1 MKKICNTIGNITNI
15 YETYPINILHKI
27 CRYKY
32 GHNNR
37 NYEIINNTD
46 IQSRMLLVINQLDN
60 QRRDIIEMR
69 FRDGY
74 QLNDIGN
81 KYHLTDSGIV
91 CKINRCIKF
100 IADNYINDIIY
111 NSNNIINIPEHRKLT
126 IMELDHN
133 IITLLYN
140 EKIYSIDDILAK
152 YNTPSL
158 IENNR
163 NKLMEIYRIGE
174 STYTCIVNQ
183 LKYLGL
189 IDDIIPWKE
198 SDFKK
203 DDLVKKYNE
212 KVGGYKYG

>member
-1 MKKICNTIGNITNI
+1 MKKRCNISENITNR
-15 YETYPINILHKI
+15 YEKYPINILHKI

-32 GHNNR
+32 GRSH
-37 NYEIINNTD
+37 NYEFINSTD
-46 IQSRMLLVINQLDN
+46 IQSRMLLVIDQLDI
-60 QRRDIIEMR
+60 QRKNIIEMR

-81 KYHLTDSGIV
+81 KYHLTDSGV
-91 CKINRCIKF
+91 VYKINRCIKF

-111 NSNNIINIPEHRKLT
+111 NSNNIINIPEHRKIT
-126 IMELDHN
+126 VMELDHHVVT
-133 IITLLYN
+133 ILYH
-140 EKIYSIDDILAK
+140 EKIYSIDDILLK

-163 NKLMEIYRIGE
+163 NQLMEICRIGE
-174 STYTCIVNQ
+174 STYTYIVNQ

-189 IDDIIPWKE
+189 IDNIIPWKE

-203 DDLVKKYNE
+203 GELVKKYNE